1 MNGNGLNGNRS
12 MKKRMLIMLLL
23 VGVVFGGLLGFQM
36 FKAKMMAQYFASQGL
51 PPATVTT
58 LVAGFS
64 DWQPQVAAVGTLR
77 ARQGVQLVS
86 ELAGVVKQ
94 VHFQSGAAVKKGD
107 LLISLDADVERAQL
121 AAAAAAAELAVT
133 TLKRDREQLK
143 VLAVSQAQI
152 DAAEADVKAKQAQV
166 DQIRAV
172 IAKLEIR
179 APFSG
184 TVGVTTVSTGQYLK
198 AGDAIVSLQ
207 SIDPIL
213 VDFHVPQRYLPIL
226 KTGQTVHLSG
236 NGFEGHDFQ
245 GQISAIDNVVN
256 RNTRNVHVE
265 ARVANPDGALLPG
278 MYAEVRIDAGVAER
292 YLTLPQTAVSYN
304 AYGSTL
310 FLAKQVDGKDKPLA
324 EQVFVTTGS
333 RRGDQIAVT
342 GGIKEGDVVVTSG
355 QMKLKN
361 GTPLIVNNTVEPAF
375 EVAPTPQEH

>member
-94 VHFQSGAAVKKGD
+94 VHFQSGAAVKRGD

-121 AAAAAAAELAVT
+121 AAAKAAAELAVT

-342 GGIKEGDVVVTSG
+342 SGIKEGDVVVTSG